1 MNTDNLNNIWTEFL
15 HIVEKRID
23 PIMYDVWF
31 KNTQLIELN
40 DDTAKLLVPED
51 VHKKHLSKT
60 YNDLIEEIFTE
71 VTGSNFK
78 IEYLTKKELEDNKVE
93 KIEKDSFGVPSDAI
107 FETNL
112 KPEYTFDNF
121 VAGNGNNQ
129 VTKAIALSV
138 AQNPGEMYNPLYIYG
153 PSGLGKTH
161 LMQAIGNY
169 ITTHS
174 NKRVLYV
181 TSEKFVNDFMEL
193 YKKKN
198 SDTSFSEEVTAFKK
212 KYRNLDVLIIDD
224 IQYLETV
231 GVIQQEF
238 FNTFQEL
245 HQNNKQ
251 IILASDRSPDD
262 LKRIEERLRTR
273 FRWGMLV
280 TVIPPDFDV
289 RMEIIDI
296 KLENFNL
303 NVNYPKDV
311 KEYIASNFASDV
323 RQLEMAIKRVF
334 IYATINNGAE
344 ITYDLAVQA
353 LKDFLPAHII
363 SKNKID
369 LLQKI
374 ICEKYSISIED
385 IKSDK
390 RNSEIAYPRQIAM
403 YIARNYIKESLP
415 KIGSEFGGKDHTTVM
430 YSVNKIEKEIKSNS
444 SLQEEVDKI
453 VEKLNVEKL

>member
-1 MNTDNLNNIWTEFL
+1 MNTDNLNNIWSEFL
-15 HIVEKRID
+15 SIIEKKID
-23 PIMYDVWF
+23 PMMYQVWF
-31 KNTQLIELN
+31 ENTQLIELN
-40 DDTAKLLVPED
+40 DTTAKLLVPEEI
-51 VHKKHLSKT
+51 HKIHISKT
-60 YNDLIEEIFTE
+60 YNDLVEETFTE

-78 IEYLTKKELEDNKVE
+78 IEYITKKELEENKV
-93 KIEKDSFGVPSDAI
+93 KKVDNDSYGVPSDAL

-129 VTKAIALSV
+129 VTKAISLSV

-193 YKKKN
+193 YKKK

-303 NVNYPKDV
+303 NVNYPQDV

-353 LKDFLPAHII
+353 LKDFLPSHII

-385 IKSDK
+385 IRGNK
-390 RNSEIAYPRQIAM
+390 RSNEIAYPRQIAM

-430 YSVNKIEKEIKSNS
+430 YSVNKIEKEVKTNS
-444 SLQEEVDKI
+444 SLQEEINKI

>member
-1 MNTDNLNNIWTEFL
+1 MNTDNLNNIWNEFL
-15 HIVEKRID
+15 QIVEKRID

-31 KNTQLIELN
+31 KTTQLIELN

-78 IEYLTKKELEDNKVE
+78 IEYLTKKELEENKVE

-169 ITTHS
+169 ISTHS

-198 SDTSFSEEVTAFKK
+198 SESSFSEEVTAFKK

-238 FNTFQEL
+238 FNTF
-245 HQNNKQ
+245 
-251 IILASDRSPDD
+251 
-262 LKRIEERLRTR
+262 
-273 FRWGMLV
+273 
-280 TVIPPDFDV
+280 
-289 RMEIIDI
+289 
-296 KLENFNL
+296 
-303 NVNYPKDV
+303 
-311 KEYIASNFASDV
+311 
-323 RQLEMAIKRVF
+323 
-334 IYATINNGAE
+334 
-344 ITYDLAVQA
+344 
-353 LKDFLPAHII
+353 
-363 SKNKID
+363 
-369 LLQKI
+369 
-374 ICEKYSISIED
+374 
-385 IKSDK
+385 
-390 RNSEIAYPRQIAM
+390 
-403 YIARNYIKESLP
+403 
-415 KIGSEFGGKDHTTVM
+415 
-430 YSVNKIEKEIKSNS
+430 
-444 SLQEEVDKI
+444 
-453 VEKLNVEKL
+453 

>member
-1 MNTDNLNNIWTEFL
+1 MNTDNLNNIWAEFL

-430 YSVNKIEKEIKSNS
+430 YSVNKIEKEVKTNS
-444 SLQEEVDKI
+444 SLQEEINKI
-453 VEKLNVEKL
+453 LEKLNVEKL